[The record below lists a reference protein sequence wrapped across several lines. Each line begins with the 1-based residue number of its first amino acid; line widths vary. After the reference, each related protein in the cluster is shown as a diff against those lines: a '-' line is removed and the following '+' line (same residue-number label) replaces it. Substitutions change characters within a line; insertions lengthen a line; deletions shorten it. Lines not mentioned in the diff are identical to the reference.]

1 MPELTQETGLDEAL
15 KARLIEQFSRYL
27 DGAGDVPKP
36 EPGAGEASDL
46 YTVFVE
52 MAALRNETR
61 AGSRLVKEAFDQ
73 FREVFQTLQSGQ
85 STLEQELQRA
95 RDREREQEK
104 TLLRPLLLDLLDLRD
119 RLAAG
124 LRPACPPPVPWYGR
138 WRRPAAQPEPW
149 RRAEPWQEGLRMTL
163 RRLDQLLH
171 DRRVTP
177 IEMLGRRFDPR
188 VGRVVATRD
197 EAGVEAGVVVEEVRA
212 GFLWGD
218 AVLRSAEVIVN
229 KPASGGESDE

>member
-1 MPELTQETGLDEAL
+1 MQGTSLDEAL
-15 KARLIEQFSRYL
+15 KVRLIEQFRRYL
-27 DGAGDVPKP
+27 DSTGEVPKP
-36 EPGAGEASDL
+36 DLAVGGAAGEASDL

-73 FREVFQTLQSGQ
+73 FRDVFQTLQSSQ
-85 STLEQELQRA
+85 SVLEQELQRA

-124 LRPACPPPVPWYGR
+124 LRPPSPPPVPWYGR
-138 WRRPAAQPEPW
+138 WGRSAAQP
-149 RRAEPWQEGLRMTL
+149 EPWQEGLRMTL
-163 RRLDQLLH
+163 RRLDQLLYG
-171 DRRVTP
+171 RRVTP

-188 VGRVVATRD
+188 LGRVVATRD
-197 EAGVEAGVVVEEVRA
+197 EAGIEPGVVVEEVRA
-212 GFLWGD
+212 GFLWED
-218 AVLRSAEVIVN
+218 AILRSAEVIVN

>member
-1 MPELTQETGLDEAL
+1 MMEGTGLDEGI
-15 KARLIEQFSRYL
+15 KTRLIEQFRRYL
-27 DGAGDVPKP
+27 DGVQEIPSPELVAG
-36 EPGAGEASDL
+36 GAAEEGSDL

-52 MAALRNETR
+52 MAALRNEMR
-61 AGSRLVKEAFDQ
+61 AESRLVKEAFDQ

-85 STLEQELQRA
+85 SALEQELQRA

-104 TLLRPLLLDLLDLRD
+104 ALLRPLLLDLLDLRD
-119 RLAAG
+119 RLKAG
-124 LRPACPPPVPWYGR
+124 LQPASPSPVPWYGR
-138 WRRPAAQPEPW
+138 WGRPAPQPEPW
-149 RRAEPWQEGLRMTL
+149 RQEGLRMTL

-171 DRRVTP
+171 GRRVTP

-188 VGRVVATRD
+188 LGRVIGTRD

-218 AVLRSAEVIVN
+218 TVLRSAEVIVN
-229 KPASGGESDE
+229 KPASGDKAMSETP